1 MRDGLTL
8 GNPRTEAG
16 ADFFRR
22 VFNKPPRTPVE
33 IAQREARDELIR
45 VATLIERAEY
55 LRANRE
61 REAIIRDHCI
71 NGLREGETYSDY
83 HNRLNEPLRRAADR
97 INEQLAEFE
106 MRRAA

>member
-61 REAIIRDHCI
+61 REAIINQVGSFR
-71 NGLREGETYSDY
+71 GETYEEWRA
-83 HNRLNEPLRRAADR
+83 RLNGPHCRAADR